1 MLYTANCPK
10 CQIEDRK
17 SQFEYDRSIKLA
29 DLPPPPCPSCQ
40 ETKTEKIFTGNAG
53 GFILKGPKWAK
64 KAGY

>member
-53 GFILKGPKWAK
+53 GFILKGLKWAK